1 MDRQMYVEVE
11 LAANPVASHLER
23 LRSAFAG

>member
-1 MDRQMYVEVE
+1 MYVEVE